1 MFAQVKNQV
10 SVWLRQISIL
20 INGKCWSDQTSVEGA
35 AECKA
40 ADNLTQFRRRSAPT
54 PIFQPRTAISQ
65 LMAGFVLQQQL
76 WRRSR
81 DKRLR
86 LQLIQSLSLFLSPR
100 FPIGI
105 TACPMFNLQSL
116 LILSVIGIVISGD
129 KEDMKL
135 HNVDGCHSCKS
146 RKDKGG
152 KGLDKTF
159 TIECYGNKP
168 VSFKRF

>member
-1 MFAQVKNQV
+1 MLVGSNFRGRGCRVQ
-10 SVWLRQISIL
+10 SSRQFDPIPPPFCSNPDLSAPHCNLSTYGWI
-20 INGKCWSDQTSVEGA
+20 CVA
-35 AECKA
+35 ATALEKIPRQKA
-40 ADNLTQFRRRSAPT
+40 ALATHP
-54 PIFQPRTAISQ
+54 
-65 LMAGFVLQQQL
+65 V
-76 WRRSR
+76 
-81 DKRLR
+81 
-86 LQLIQSLSLFLSPR
+86 SLSLSSR